1 MQSTLPAAPRSYN
14 IRLGGRLVMRRSSE
28 VARELL
34 TALADHEHVCCDL
47 SQVEVIDV
55 MGLQLLLA
63 AQVRQRSQGRTLNY
77 TAVAEPVR
85 ELCAVFGLNIENG

>member
-1 MQSTLPAAPRSYN
+1 MQSTLPAAPPAHA
-14 IRLGGRLVMRRSSE
+14 IRIGGRLIMQRGSE

-34 TALADHEHVCCDL
+34 TALGDFEHVCCDL

-63 AQVRQRSQGRTLNY
+63 AQIRQRSLQRTLSY
-77 TAVAEPVR
+77 TGSSTAVR
-85 ELCAVFGLNIENG
+85 DLCAVFGLNIENG